1 MIFLA
6 LMLFLAGQQPGD
18 GSGIDYFTAR
28 SERRLHPIKTTER
41 ITVDGRIDETV
52 WEKAAVA
59 DGFIQNEPDE
69 GRPAT
74 EQTTIRVLYDRDNLY
89 FAISAKDSEADHVIV
104 TELRKD
110 FTAENGDAVI
120 IALDTF
126 HDERN
131 A

>member
-41 ITVDGRIDETV
+41 ITVDGRIDEPV

-74 EQTTIRVLYDRDNLY
+74 EHALVQYNNTLRQWSSNIRFN
-89 FAISAKDSEADHVIV
+89 
-104 TELRKD
+104 
-110 FTAENGDAVI
+110 I
-120 IALDTF
+120 IHRPLSD
-126 HDERN
+126 
-131 A
+131 